1 MATKKSTR
9 KSTATAAPKSRPN
22 FRSTKR
28 PATSRAKIEAP
39 RASALLPIDAVSDV
53 AVKSLKFS
61 VGTALLLSENVR
73 NFDLGKFVAEAI
85 EKGNDVSFPT
95 MPTVALPSFPNLP
108 AWSSL
113 PNFSEIEKQF
123 EKLSEKPVAQVK
135 QATESVREFVDATIR
150 RVTQLANRAGK
161 KSAVNKD
168 ELREEVLNII
178 ATLDLAH
185 SADIKRI
192 LNQVEKMSKKL
203 DKQPA
208 KPAAKP
214 RKPVAVEAVA
224 AV

>member
-1 MATKKSTR
+1 MATQKSTR
-9 KSTATAAPKSRPN
+9 KTTATAKSRPN

-28 PATSRAKIEAP
+28 PATSRAKIEVP
-39 RASALLPIDAVSDV
+39 RSGVMIPIDAVSDV

-108 AWSSL
+108 AWSHM
-113 PNFSEIEKQF
+113 PNFSDLEKQF
-123 EKLSEKPVAQVK
+123 EKLSEKPAAQVK
-135 QATESVREFVDATIR
+135 HATESVREFVDATVRQISN
-150 RVTQLANRAGK
+150 LAGRTGK
-161 KSAVNKD
+161 KAAISKD
-168 ELREEVLNII
+168 DLREEVLNII

-192 LNQVEKMSKKL
+192 LTQVEKMSKKL

-208 KPAAKP
+208 KPVAKAP
-214 RKPVAVEAVA
+214 RKTVVEAVA

>member
-73 NFDLGKFVAEAI
+73 NFDLGKFVSEAI

-108 AWSSL
+108 AWSHL

-135 QATESVREFVDATIR
+135 QATETVREFVDATIR
-150 RVTQLANRAGK
+150 RVTQLAARAGK
-161 KSAVNKD
+161 KTAVNKD

-192 LNQVEKMSKKL
+192 LTQVEKMSKKL

-208 KPAAKP
+208 KPVART
-214 RKPVAVEAVA
+214 RKAMAVEAVA